1 MEQFYEYMDKFLSG
15 TKPIWGMTVGGC
27 SYVLFPDQA
36 FFTAACAVGAAILLD
51 IITKYVALSSQ
62 AGGYMK
68 AVKDHS
74 ISSNKLW
81 DGTKIKLFSY
91 LVVAILAGLSYRVV
105 QLEQLSI
112 FFATVIYSIIF
123 LREAQSIL
131 ENLCDAGADLRWLV
145 VWTKKKQEQI
155 LESETSNNETNN
167 NESESKNSEGGI

>member
-1 MEQFYEYMDKFLSG
+1 MEQFYEYAEKFLSG
-15 TKPIWGMTVGGC
+15 AKPIWGLIVGGL

-51 IITKYVALSSQ
+51 IITKYVALSSK

-68 AVKDHS
+68 AVRNQS

-155 LESETSNNETNN
+155 LESETDDIEQSNNKT
-167 NESESKNSEGGI
+167 ESESSEGGI

>member
-1 MEQFYEYMDKFLSG
+1 MEQLYDYLEKFISGVKPVAGFLIGALSY
-15 TKPIWGMTVGGC
+15 I
-27 SYVLFPDQA
+27 LFPDQA
-36 FFTAACAVGAAILLD
+36 FFTAACAVGAAIVLD
-51 IITKYVALSSQ
+51 IVTKYVALSVK

-68 AVKDHS
+68 AVRSCS

-81 DGTKIKLFSY
+81 DGTRIKLFSY

-145 VWTKKKQEQI
+145 VWTKKKQDQI
-155 LESETSNNETNN
+155 LESKADDVVQENKTT
-167 NESESKNSEGGI
+167 ESGSSEGGI